1 MLCGGLDGKAGA
13 QTSRVVSDG
22 SAVTSV
28 STDVAERVAA
38 AVISRPQPPPH
49 RRGHGGMI
57 IGHST
62 ITSFVVVV
70 LLLTVLLI
78 LVGPIPGSKNLKLGQ
93 QEQIICGRCHI
104 AGTVAATASI
114 IRVLSH
120 SLHHGKQIGRQRC
133 HQTVLQRAGR
143 GIAVAQKGFPHVRS
157 IPTATVGVTG
167 IHVEHCRAAGAI
179 VLAVAKSNGLP
190 ADFANLEVDAVAS
203 LFTGVVVEAQD
214 ENIDIEVGE
223 RIGSDLAIKSDS
235 LGVAYRPIVCTLP
248 GIADGLDDCPTVAAE
263 RFGHQ
268 RNGHRERLAGRCSI
282 VGVCTHTDRN
292 SGTAGRLCRHRNGG
306 AGNAHR
312 CNVRIV
318 RGCSHRTAAR
328 PCDSDGARCLRVG
341 QAQAAC
347 GQRNTASR
355 LSDRPRSAFGRSRP
369 IRPLIVGSRGKGG
382 AVAASVGCAARAA
395 DRQLRT
401 VIVAPSLSISF
412 SMGRFS
418 PVVSLPLSPM
428 ERGEFAACSVCLRF
442 LAAQSVSLPIIS
454 E

>member
-1 MLCGGLDGKAGA
+1 
-13 QTSRVVSDG
+13 
-22 SAVTSV
+22 
-28 STDVAERVAA
+28 
-38 AVISRPQPPPH
+38 
-49 RRGHGGMI
+49 MI

-78 LVGPIPGSKNLKLGQ
+78 LVGPIPGSKNLKLSQ

-143 GIAVAQKGFPHVRS
+143 GIAVAQKCFPHVRS

-214 ENIDIEVGE
+214 ENIDIEVRE

-235 LGVAYRPIVCTLP
+235 LGVAYGPVVGALP
-248 GIADGLDDCPTVAAE
+248 GV
-263 RFGHQ
+263 
-268 RNGHRERLAGRCSI
+268 
-282 VGVCTHTDRN
+282 
-292 SGTAGRLCRHRNGG
+292 
-306 AGNAHR
+306 
-312 CNVRIV
+312 
-318 RGCSHRTAAR
+318 
-328 PCDSDGARCLRVG
+328 
-341 QAQAAC
+341 
-347 GQRNTASR
+347 
-355 LSDRPRSAFGRSRP
+355 
-369 IRPLIVGSRGKGG
+369 
-382 AVAASVGCAARAA
+382 A
-395 DRQLRT
+395 DRLDGGP
-401 VIVAPSLSISF
+401 A
-412 SMGRFS
+412 
-418 PVVSLPLSPM
+418 VVVQRL
-428 ERGEFAACSVCLRF
+428 
-442 LAAQSVSLPIIS
+442 
-454 E
+454 